1 MDTIKYLLN
10 QSPTAAVARFMSF
23 NNLETFNG
31 MTRFRIILTVL
42 EMRRDFTN
50 RVYTL
55 SAMNVTTSCVIT
67 KSKRLIMISLL
78 NDKDKTNVL
87 LSSCVI

>member
-31 MTRFRIILTVL
+31 MTRFRITLTVL

-50 RVYTL
+50 RVYYTF
-55 SAMNVTTSCVIT
+55 SAMNVTTSCYHEIQKT
-67 KSKRLIMISLL
+67 YHDFIAKR
-78 NDKDKTNVL
+78 
-87 LSSCVI
+87 